1 MPDIRQAQRRDSG
14 VMFKR
19 RHKFHAKPSPKGVPG
34 YISPLNG
41 PLPTAS
47 KAEATFYAQLDQM
60 RAAGAIAWWLPQ
72 VSFTVGTDD
81 SGLKRVI
88 YRCDALVCAKSGETV
103 ALDRKG
109 MDTPTSNAKR
119 AAVRDRY
126 GIRVVAVYGHPAV
139 ALQLGAAA

>member
-1 MPDIRQAQRRDSG
+1 MT
-14 VMFKR
+14 FH

-47 KAEATFYAQLDQM
+47 KAEASFYAQLDHM
-60 RAAGAIAWWLPQ
+60 RAMGDISWWLPQ
-72 VSFTVGTDD
+72 ISFTVGTDD
-81 SGLKRVI
+81 TGLKRVI
-88 YRCDALVCAKSGETV
+88 YRCDALVHTNAGETV

-109 MDTPTSNAKR
+109 MDTPASNAKR

-126 GIRVVAVYGHPAV
+126 GIRVMAVYGHPFE
-139 ALQLGAAA
+139 ALRPQIP